1 MGQSC
6 RTMTGAR
13 TLQPEDF
20 GLSQAQFE
28 EIKVA
33 FDEFDHDA
41 SGAIKA
47 NEVGAAMRRLGQP
60 INDDEV
66 LQMTI
71 QTVDPDATG
80 QLGLGEF
87 LTILTQSH
95 LGWGDGGD
103 AQGVEQIEQD
113 PRPTKGKSKV
123 QLPPEL
129 AAEDQAVQDFLRI
142 LDEHRRHCEREGKY
156 LEAETAARRLRE
168 LRQHEENRR
177 REAMRSRQTAERL
190 GIEEAHMLE
199 FEQFNAIWEQRM
211 QEYERSAEEGL
222 EKLKEKHLAEI
233 MAFQEEWQNKLPR
246 KPKLSKEL
254 LNMRKIQD
262 TLAKQERYQEAQK
275 IKFKAD
281 EREAWE
287 LARLQDQ
294 LSQTLAAKEQRI
306 RQKQHQELTGLAKRI
321 QRGREEYK
329 KLRQVELERRLQR
342 YKNVK
347 DDLTAK
353 QKIETNQF
361 NRLMASKLRS
371 DRDQAA

>member
-1 MGQSC
+1 MSSRQI
-6 RTMTGAR
+6 
-13 TLQPEDF
+13 QPEDF
-20 GLSQAQFE
+20 GLSKQQFDD
-28 EIKVA
+28 IKQV
-33 FDEFDHDA
+33 FDHFDNDA
-41 SGAIKA
+41 SGAMATKDVA
-47 NEVGAAMRRLGQP
+47 AAMRKLGQP
-60 INDDEV
+60 VEDDDEV
-66 LQMTI
+66 LGMTI
-71 QTVDPDATG
+71 GTVDPDASG
-80 QLGLGEF
+80 HIGLNEF
-87 LTILTQSH
+87 LVIMTQSH
-95 LGWGDGGD
+95 LGWGDEAAGDEASVAQTYGGNEGT
-103 AQGVEQIEQD
+103 Q
-113 PRPTKGKSKV
+113 KKSQV
-123 QLPPEL
+123 HLPPEL

-156 LEAETAARRLRE
+156 LEAETAARRLKE

-211 QEYERSAEEGL
+211 QEYEKSAEEGL

-262 TLAKQERYQEAQK
+262 TLARQERYQEAQK

-329 KLRQVELERRLQR
+329 ALRQCELERRLQR

-347 DDLTAK
+347 DDLTSK
-353 QKIETNQF
+353 QTIETNQF
-361 NRLMASKLRS
+361 NRLMASKLKT
-371 DRDQAA
+371 DRNS

>member
-1 MGQSC
+1 MTQS
-6 RTMTGAR
+6 RQ
-13 TLQPEDF
+13 LQPEDF
-20 GLSQAQFE
+20 GLSQDQFND
-28 EIKVA
+28 IKSS
-33 FDEFDHDA
+33 FDEFDRDA
-41 SGAIKA
+41 SGAIAA

-60 INDDEV
+60 INDDDEV

-71 QTVDPDATG
+71 QTVDPDG
-80 QLGLGEF
+80 SGKIGLREF
-87 LTILTQSH
+87 LTIMTQSH
-95 LGWGDGGD
+95 LGWGDGDDG
-103 AQGVEQIEQD
+103 GMEMEMEQS
-113 PRPTKGKSKV
+113 RPQKSRAKV

-361 NRLMASKLRS
+361 NRLMASKLKS
-371 DRDQAA
+371 DRDASG

>member
-1 MGQSC
+1 
-6 RTMTGAR
+6 MTGSR
-13 TLQPEDF
+13 QLQPEDF
-20 GLSQAQFE
+20 GLSQDQFND
-28 EIKVA
+28 IKSA
-33 FDEFDHDA
+33 FDEFDRDA
-41 SGAIKA
+41 SGAIDA
-47 NEVGAAMRRLGQP
+47 AEVGATMRRLGQP
-60 INDDEV
+60 INDDDEV

-71 QTVDPDATG
+71 QTVDPDG
-80 QLGLGEF
+80 SGKIGLGEF
-87 LTILTQSH
+87 LTIMTQSH
-95 LGWGDGGD
+95 LGWGDGGGEGMD
-103 AQGVEQIEQD
+103 VQEQ
-113 PRPTKGKSKV
+113 PRGKTKSKV

-211 QEYERSAEEGL
+211 QEYEKSAEEGL

>member
-1 MGQSC
+1 
-6 RTMTGAR
+6 
-13 TLQPEDF
+13 
-20 GLSQAQFE
+20 
-28 EIKVA
+28 
-33 FDEFDHDA
+33 
-41 SGAIKA
+41 
-47 NEVGAAMRRLGQP
+47 
-60 INDDEV
+60 
-66 LQMTI
+66 
-71 QTVDPDATG
+71 
-80 QLGLGEF
+80 
-87 LTILTQSH
+87 
-95 LGWGDGGD
+95 
-103 AQGVEQIEQD
+103 
-113 PRPTKGKSKV
+113 
-123 QLPPEL
+123 
-129 AAEDQAVQDFLRI
+129 
-142 LDEHRRHCEREGKY
+142 
-156 LEAETAARRLRE
+156 
-168 LRQHEENRR
+168 
-177 REAMRSRQTAERL
+177 
-190 GIEEAHMLE
+190 
-199 FEQFNAIWEQRM
+199 M

-306 RQKQHQELTGLAKRI
+306 RQQQHQELTGLAKRI

-371 DRDQAA
+371 DRDAGS

>member
-1 MGQSC
+1 
-6 RTMTGAR
+6 MTGSR
-13 TLQPEDF
+13 QLQPEDF
-20 GLSQAQFE
+20 GLSQDQFND
-28 EIKVA
+28 IKSA
-33 FDEFDHDA
+33 FDEFDRDA
-41 SGAIKA
+41 SGAINA
-47 NEVGAAMRRLGQP
+47 SEVGAAMRRLGQP
-60 INDDEV
+60 INDDDEV

-71 QTVDPDATG
+71 QTVDPEATG
-80 QLGLGEF
+80 KIGLGEF
-87 LTILTQSH
+87 LTIMTQSH
-95 LGWGDGGD
+95 LGWGENEDGMGIED
-103 AQGVEQIEQD
+103 AK
-113 PRPTKGKSKV
+113 PMSKTKSKV

-211 QEYERSAEEGL
+211 QEYEKSAEEGL

>member
-1 MGQSC
+1 
-6 RTMTGAR
+6 MTGDR
-13 TLQPEDF
+13 QLQPEDF
-20 GLSQAQFE
+20 GLSQDAFD
-28 EIKVA
+28 EIKSA
-33 FDEFDHDA
+33 FDEFDGDA
-41 SGAIKA
+41 SGAIDAA
-47 NEVGAAMRRLGQP
+47 NVGAAMRRLGQQ
-60 INDDEV
+60 IDDNDEV

-71 QTVDPDATG
+71 QTVDPEATG
-80 QLGLGEF
+80 KIGLRQF
-87 LTILTQSH
+87 LTVMTQSH
-95 LGWGDGGD
+95 LGWGDGEPGGEAPMQDYGGD
-103 AQGVEQIEQD
+103 EM
-113 PRPTKGKSKV
+113 GKSKAKTKV

-262 TLAKQERYQEAQK
+262 TLARQERYQEAQK

-371 DRDQAA
+371 DRDASA

>member
-1 MGQSC
+1 
-6 RTMTGAR
+6 MTGAR
-13 TLQPEDF
+13 QLQPEDF
-20 GLSQAQFE
+20 GLSQDQFND
-28 EIKVA
+28 IKSA
-33 FDEFDHDA
+33 FDEFDRDA
-41 SGAIKA
+41 SGAIA
-47 NEVGAAMRRLGQP
+47 ASEVGAAMRRLGQP
-60 INDDEV
+60 INDDDEV

-71 QTVDPDATG
+71 QTVDPDG
-80 QLGLGEF
+80 SGKIGLRDF
-87 LTILTQSH
+87 LTIMTQSH
-95 LGWGDGGD
+95 LGWGDGEEGGG
-103 AQGVEQIEQD
+103 QQYEEQQ
-113 PRPTKGKSKV
+113 RPQKTRSKV

-371 DRDQAA
+371 DRDASA

>member
-1 MGQSC
+1 MG
-6 RTMTGAR
+6 M
-13 TLQPEDF
+13 
-20 GLSQAQFE
+20 
-28 EIKVA
+28 
-33 FDEFDHDA
+33 
-41 SGAIKA
+41 
-47 NEVGAAMRRLGQP
+47 
-60 INDDEV
+60 
-66 LQMTI
+66 
-71 QTVDPDATG
+71 
-80 QLGLGEF
+80 
-87 LTILTQSH
+87 TQSH
-95 LGWGDGGD
+95 LGWGDGEGD
-103 AQGVEQIEQD
+103 VMERAEQQQT
-113 PRPTKGKSKV
+113 RPQKSKSKV

-211 QEYERSAEEGL
+211 QEYEKSAEEGL

-233 MAFQEEWQNKLPR
+233 MAFQEEWQ
-246 KPKLSKEL
+246 
-254 LNMRKIQD
+254 D
-262 TLAKQERYQEAQK
+262 TLARQERYQEAQK

-371 DRDQAA
+371 DRDAAA

>member
-1 MGQSC
+1 MG
-6 RTMTGAR
+6 
-13 TLQPEDF
+13 
-20 GLSQAQFE
+20 
-28 EIKVA
+28 
-33 FDEFDHDA
+33 
-41 SGAIKA
+41 
-47 NEVGAAMRRLGQP
+47 RRLGQP
-60 INDDEV
+60 INDDDEV

-80 QLGLGEF
+80 KIGLGEF
-87 LTILTQSH
+87 LTIMTQSH
-95 LGWGDGGD
+95 LGWGDGEQGD
-103 AQGVEQIEQD
+103 PGAHQEVPARQ
-113 PRPTKGKSKV
+113 PKGKSKV

-254 LNMRKIQD
+254 LNM
-262 TLAKQERYQEAQK
+262 QK

-353 QKIETNQF
+353 QKI
-361 NRLMASKLRS
+361 
-371 DRDQAA
+371 

>member
-1 MGQSC
+1 
-6 RTMTGAR
+6 MTGAR
-13 TLQPEDF
+13 QLQPEDF
-20 GLSQAQFE
+20 GLTQDQFDD
-28 EIKVA
+28 IKSA
-33 FDEFDHDA
+33 FDEFDYDA
-41 SGAIKA
+41 SGAINA
-47 NEVGAAMRRLGQP
+47 SEVGAAMRRLGQP
-60 INDDEV
+60 INDDDEV

-80 QLGLGEF
+80 KVGLGEF
-87 LTILTQSH
+87 LTIITQSH
-95 LGWGDGGD
+95 LGFGDGGGGGQLGQVEE
-103 AQGVEQIEQD
+103 AQT
-113 PRPTKGKSKV
+113 RPQKGKSKV

-371 DRDQAA
+371 DKDQAS